1 MLALTQEIGRRLYGE
16 KLAATAVQIGI
27 KNSDLFVRQF
37 QTPLPLP
44 TQSAFEI
51 ASGALTLFHNA
62 YRWERKVR
70 SVTVRAIHLV
80 PASAPVQTDLFSDFA
95 RHERQQKIDE
105 TVLRIRQKYG
115 KKGIFNA
122 CLLLENTMPDYK
134 PDHAVLPGAMYK

>member
-1 MLALTQEIGRRLYGE
+1 M
-16 KLAATAVQIGI
+16 
-27 KNSDLFVRQF
+27 
-37 QTPLPLP
+37 
-44 TQSAFEI
+44 
-51 ASGALTLFHNA
+51 
-62 YRWERKVR
+62 
-70 SVTVRAIHLV
+70 TVRAINLV